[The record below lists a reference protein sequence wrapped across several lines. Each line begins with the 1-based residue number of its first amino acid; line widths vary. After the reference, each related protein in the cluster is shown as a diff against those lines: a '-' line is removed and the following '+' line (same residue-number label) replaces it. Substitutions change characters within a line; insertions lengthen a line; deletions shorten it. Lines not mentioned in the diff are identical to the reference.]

1 MNPSKDQ
8 IKNSIIDE
16 SPELDTEAELSGA
29 EFGQKLLTKIQDG
42 SLVHTAISL
51 IAFSPITIYF
61 IIPGLF
67 ARGGL
72 LCCCLI
78 MACFLLA
85 TYFSLCII
93 LRIIIEKRFPEYNA
107 MIKGFLNNKFY
118 YLFHILHHIFY
129 FGYSLFNVFIVHQL
143 LSLLITAKSMSIY
156 PQLILMISAFI
167 FQFPLTLLTKPDIQ
181 RIIKIIQM
189 FFIIIGSILY
199 IVIDLPSN
207 ESASTI
213 DTKELVQ
220 AFLFS
225 KKIHMY
231 LIIFGTFNVLTFHQ
245 INIFQ
250 EISHMK
256 IFTIKRGHTLIKI
269 VLIIHVII
277 IFTLGIIGSF
287 TQRQN
292 KRLYYFFRNE
302 DVNDSKMLSILL
314 MLIMIVCLSE
324 SAINVSRGVKIA
336 LKFKKEKI
344 DRKVHGFLCG
354 IVVIVINMG
363 CILIRKKFKEGKEG
377 FFVVVFGGIVISVIE
392 YLIPGLLY
400 LKIIPDL
407 SKNQRY
413 MNVILYSVMVVL
425 GLAVSCGGLIL
436 VLKKEN

>member
-1 MNPSKDQ
+1 MNPNKDQ

-16 SPELDTEAELSGA
+16 SPELDTEAELSGV

-67 ARGGL
+67 AQGGL
-72 LCCCLI
+72 LCCCI
-78 MACFLLA
+78 VMTCFLLA

-107 MIKGFLNNKFY
+107 MIKGFLDNKFY

-129 FGYSLFNVFIVHQL
+129 LGYSLFNVFIVHQL
-143 LSLLITAKSMSIY
+143 LSLLITTESMY
-156 PQLILMISAFI
+156 PKLILMISAFI

-189 FFIIIGSILY
+189 IFIIIGSILY

-207 ESASTI
+207 ESTSTI
-213 DTKELVQ
+213 TSKELIQ

-225 KKIHMY
+225 KKVHIY
-231 LIIFGTFNVLTFHQ
+231 FIIFGTFNVLTFHQ

-256 IFTIKRGHTLIKI
+256 TFTIKRGHTLIKI

-292 KRLYYFFRNE
+292 TRLYYFFRNE
-302 DVNDSKMLSILL
+302 DVKDSKMLSILL

-324 SAINVSRGVKIA
+324 SAINVSRGVKVA
-336 LKFKKEKI
+336 LKFKKERI

-377 FFVVVFGGIVISVIE
+377 FFIVAFGGIVISVIE

-413 MNVILYSVMVVL
+413 MNVILYSVMIVF
-425 GLAVSCGGLIL
+425 GLAISSLGLIL
-436 VLKKEN
+436 LLR

>member
-1 MNPSKDQ
+1 MNPNKDQ

-67 ARGGL
+67 AQGGL
-72 LCCCLI
+72 LCCCII
-78 MACFLLA
+78 MICFLLA

-107 MIKGFLNNKFY
+107 MIKGFLDNKFY
-118 YLFHILHHIFY
+118 YIFHILHHIFY
-129 FGYSLFNVFIVHQL
+129 LGYSLFNVFIVHQL
-143 LSLLITAKSMSIY
+143 LSLLITTESIY
-156 PQLILMISAFI
+156 PKLILMISAFI

-189 FFIIIGSILY
+189 IFIIIGSILY

-213 DTKELVQ
+213 TSNELIQ

-225 KKIHMY
+225 KKVHIY
-231 LIIFGTFNVLTFHQ
+231 FIIFGTFNVLTFHQ

-256 IFTIKRGHTLIKI
+256 TFTIKRGHTLIKI

-292 KRLYYFFRNE
+292 TRLYYFFRNE
-302 DVNDSKMLSILL
+302 DVKDSNMLSILL

-324 SAINVSRGVKIA
+324 SAINVSRGVKVA
-336 LKFKKEKI
+336 LKFKKERI

-354 IVVIVINMG
+354 IVVVVINMG
-363 CILIRKKFKEGKEG
+363 CILIRKKFEEGKEG
-377 FFVVVFGGIVISVIE
+377 FFIVAFGGIVISVIE

-413 MNVILYSVMVVL
+413 MNIILYSVMIGF

-436 VLKKEN
+436 ILK